1 MARYF
6 FHVTNGVDRDTEGVD
21 LPTLAQ
27 AKCEAVKAAGEI
39 LCEESSAFWD
49 SKEWGMTVTDAKGL
63 TLFSLSFVGTEAP
76 AIAS

>member
-1 MARYF
+1 MPRYF

-39 LCEESSAFWD
+39 LCEESSAFWA
-49 SKEWGMTVTDAKGL
+49 SKEWGMTVTNADGV
-63 TLFSLSFVGTEAP
+63 TLFSLSFIGTEAP